1 MAARP
6 SVDPR
11 ARRRSREHALPAPDE
26 RLVMPETR
34 HEVIDGRIVYVP
46 PSDIPHG
53 SRHSKVSALLEAY
66 VRSGYDVVSDVL
78 TRTSQRDD
86 LAPDVSVVPLGK
98 DAKTGGRR
106 LEELAFEV
114 VSTQRLSLAAKRA
127 AALAGRGVRRVFAID
142 VKRKRALEWSRETHA
157 WKMLPARGV
166 LRDRALVLPLPFDA
180 LVHMAKSDDA
190 VARALLAKNNPVI
203 DAAIREGRAEAD
215 AKGRAEGEAKG
226 RAEGEAKGRAEGEAK
241 GRAEGEAK
249 GRAEGEAEG
258 ATKGKADALLK
269 LLRARALRVS
279 SRDRAR
285 ISSCEDGRRLDRW
298 IRRAVSARTVRDVLG
313 E

>member
-1 MAARP
+1 MLFNRNL
-6 SVDPR
+6 PR
-11 ARRRSREHALPAPDE
+11 NTGD
-26 RLVMPETR
+26 
-34 HEVIDGRIVYVP
+34 
-46 PSDIPHG
+46 
-53 SRHSKVSALLEAY
+53 

-98 DAKTGGRR
+98 DAKSGGRR

-157 WKMLPARGV
+157 WKMLPARGD
-166 LRDRALVLPLPFDA
+166 LRDRALVLPLPLDA

-190 VARALLAKNNPVI
+190 VARALLAKKNPVI
-203 DAAIREGRAEAD
+203 DAAIREGRVEAA
-215 AKGRAEGEAKG
+215 AKGRADGEAKG
-226 RAEGEAKGRAEGEAK
+226 RAEGEAKGRAEGEA
-241 GRAEGEAK
+241 
-249 GRAEGEAEG
+249 
-258 ATKGKADALLK
+258 KGKADALLK

-285 ISSCEDGRRLDRW
+285 ISSCVDGRRLDRW
-298 IRRAVSARTVRDVLG
+298 IRRAVTARTVRDVLG